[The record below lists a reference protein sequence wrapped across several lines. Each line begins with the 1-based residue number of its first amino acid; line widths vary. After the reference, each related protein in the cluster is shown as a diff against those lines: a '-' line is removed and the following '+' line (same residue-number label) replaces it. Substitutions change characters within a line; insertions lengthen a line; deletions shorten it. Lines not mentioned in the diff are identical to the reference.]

1 MTGNKE
7 FIELIKN
14 KCAGKPYNIEEYVST
29 IDKLI
34 TKVYGNRYGSL
45 WGARIEGG
53 SLRVDFETFQNDC
66 WEALEDDGLVLKLRD
81 VSFLEDSHLMGYVKK
96 TFENMLQDRIYAL
109 SPGSR
114 TRMKQVNRVLQPNT
128 LDACKRL
135 CRCWKLREF
144 KDVTT
149 APADLDR
156 LMRAAR
162 SLTPP
167 NIHIRKMSDGEMVP
181 TIRDKEMEHYLISLL
196 KGAGGMTTR
205 TDLLSFI
212 TVQYALFPVK
222 QVAPPNREHTE
233 KGEGEESQAE
243 QLARIAWQTDGTMIG
258 LDHLLSAKDLAAA
271 MSPRMKE
278 VYYRRIINGETMEE
292 AALAMERSVGTISNI
307 ENAYRK
313 LFIEYFLKHQ
323 PAGIPEEEACVGRM
337 VSQLILRL
345 RGKK

>member
-1 MTGNKE
+1 MSGKKE

-14 KCAGKPYNIEEYVST
+14 KCAGNPYDIEEYVST

-34 TKVYGNRYGSL
+34 AKVYRNRYGSL
-45 WGARIEGG
+45 LDARTENG

-66 WEALEDDGLVLKLRD
+66 WEALEDNGLVLKFRD
-81 VSFLEDSHLMGYVKK
+81 ASFSEDSHLIGYIKK
-96 TFENMLQDRIYAL
+96 TFENMLQDRIYEL

-135 CRCWKLREF
+135 CHCWKLREF
-144 KDVTT
+144 KDVTL

-156 LMRAAR
+156 LMHASN

-167 NIHIRKMSDGEMVP
+167 NIHIRKKSDGEMVP
-181 TIRDKEMEHYLISLL
+181 TIRDKEMEHYLVSLL

-222 QVAPPNREHTE
+222 QVAPLNREHTE
-233 KGEGEESQAE
+233 EGDAEESPEE
-243 QLARIAWQTDGTMIG
+243 QIARIAWKADGVMIG
-258 LDHLLSAKDLAAA
+258 LDHVLSAKDLAAA

-278 VYYRRIINGETMEE
+278 VYYRRIINGETMVD
-292 AALAMERSVGTISNI
+292 AARKMKKSVGTISNI
-307 ENAYRK
+307 ENEYRK
-313 LFIEYFLKHQ
+313 LFIEYFWNHQ
-323 PAGIPEEEACVGRM
+323 PEGTPEEEACVGRM
-337 VSQLILRL
+337 VSELILTM
-345 RGKK
+345 RGKE